1 MSSTHTAEHPDAK
14 HAGGRTGRQ
23 PRRRSCPDAIE
34 PPRQG
39 SNAPLRGVQRNR
51 PSSFRESAA
60 EGASLFRQSKIVCG
74 VKYLFRRQLFC
85 SVIRPVCPYCVS
97 RTYDGHG
104 VDDPPWSERHRR
116 CFGCASQFPP
126 RLQLLPRNTFSLL
139 PCGVSAYGQ
148 PPVFLVSESERCFN
162 SITVC

>member
-1 MSSTHTAEHPDAK
+1 LSSTHTAEHPDAK

-39 SNAPLRGVQRNR
+39 SNAPLRGVQRSR

-74 VKYLFRRQLFC
+74 VKCLFRRQLFC
-85 SVIRPVCPYCVS
+85 FVIRPVCPYCVS

-126 RLQLLPRNTFSLL
+126 TLATASKKYLLAPSMRSLSLWTAARFS
-139 PCGVSAYGQ
+139 GKRIGK
-148 PPVFLVSESERCFN
+148 VF
-162 SITVC
+162 